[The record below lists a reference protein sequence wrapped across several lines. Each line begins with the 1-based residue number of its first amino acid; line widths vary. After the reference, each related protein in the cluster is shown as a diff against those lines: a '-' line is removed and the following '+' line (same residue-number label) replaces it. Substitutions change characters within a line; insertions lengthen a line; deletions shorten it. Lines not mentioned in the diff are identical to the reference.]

1 MKVRTN
7 HNLAISICVSKPRV
21 SVAATAAAVTVER
34 FFYLS
39 RELAT
44 ELKAHL

>member
-21 SVAATAAAVTVER
+21 SVAATAAVTVER

-44 ELKAHL
+44 ALKAHL